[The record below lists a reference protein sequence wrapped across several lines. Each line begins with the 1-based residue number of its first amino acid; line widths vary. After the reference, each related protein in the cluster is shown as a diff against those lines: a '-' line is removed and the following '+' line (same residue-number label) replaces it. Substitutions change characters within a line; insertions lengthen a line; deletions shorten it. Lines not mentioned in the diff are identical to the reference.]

1 MSNKGKRP
9 HSSEIIS
16 TGTLLAAWT
25 PFRDALGF
33 SAIKTAKDY
42 KRATA
47 VIQQLLDEVGE
58 NEKHPLAEVLDYLA
72 NQVAVYEAEHVSIP
86 EASPREVLHFLME
99 QHNLSQTDLADCAP
113 QSRISEILNGRREIS
128 KELAKALARRFGVRV
143 EMFV

>member
-1 MSNKGKRP
+1 MK
-9 HSSEIIS
+9 HEIIS

-33 SAIKTAKDY
+33 SAINTAKDY

-86 EASPREVLHFLME
+86 DASPREVLHFLME
-99 QHNLSQTDLADCAP
+99 QHSLTQTDLADCAP

-128 KELAKALARRFGVRV
+128 KELARVLAKRFAVNVGV
-143 EMFV
+143 FV

>member
-1 MSNKGKRP
+1 MK
-9 HSSEIIS
+9 HEIIS

-33 SAIKTAKDY
+33 SAIKTARDY

-99 QHNLSQTDLADCAP
+99 QHGLTQTDLADCAP
-113 QSRISEILNGRREIS
+113 QSRISEILSGKREIS
-128 KELAKALARRFGVRV
+128 KEIAKALANRFAVNVGV
-143 EMFV
+143 FI

>member
-1 MSNKGKRP
+1 MK
-9 HSSEIIS
+9 HEVIS

-33 SAIKTAKDY
+33 SAIKTARDY

-72 NQVAVYEAEHVSIP
+72 NQVVVYEAEHVSIP

-99 QHNLSQTDLADCAP
+99 QHGLTQTDLADCAP
-113 QSRISEILNGRREIS
+113 QSRISEILSGKREIS
-128 KELAKALARRFGVRV
+128 KEIAKALANKFAVNVGV
-143 EMFV
+143 FV